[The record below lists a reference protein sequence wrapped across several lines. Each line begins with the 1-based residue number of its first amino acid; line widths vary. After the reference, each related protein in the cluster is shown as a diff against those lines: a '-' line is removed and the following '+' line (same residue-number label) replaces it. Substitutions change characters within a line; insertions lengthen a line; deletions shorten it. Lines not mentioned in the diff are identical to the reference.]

1 MALPIRK
8 NILAMAPYS
17 PGKPIDEVR
26 RELGVEEVIKLA
38 SNENP
43 LGPSPKAVQAMAQAL
58 TQLHLYPDAACFE
71 LKKVLCERF
80 GVSPEQLLIGNGSDE
95 LIRMI
100 GWVLID
106 SPEDEIITG
115 DPSFVVYNHVAEEA
129 PCKLIRIPVD
139 SGLRIDLKAMA
150 KAVTDNTKIVFIANP
165 NNPTGTM
172 VGKSEVDAF
181 LSDVPSTVCVVLDEA
196 YFEFAAGEPN
206 YPNSLEYLKNGHN
219 NVVGLRTFSK
229 AYGLAGIRCGY
240 GWASAELA
248 DALNRC
254 RPPFNVNSLAQAA
267 AIAALEDDEH
277 LVKTLENNHQG
288 ATRMADAFRS
298 VGATPYPTHANFI
311 LADMHTPAGPIFQA
325 MLKQGVIVR
334 SGEALGLPTFLRVS
348 IGSDHEV
355 DAFIEALHSTV
366 HREVRA

>member
-17 PGKPIDEVR
+17 PGKPIDEVK

-43 LGPSPKAVQAMAQAL
+43 LGPSPKAVEAMARMLSQ
-58 TQLHLYPDAACFE
+58 THLYPDGAAYE
-71 LKKVLCERF
+71 LKQALCRKF
-80 GVSPEQLLIGNGSDE
+80 DVRPEQLLLGNGSDE

-106 SPEDEIITG
+106 SPEDEIVVG
-115 DPSFVVYNHVAEEA
+115 DPSFVVYNHIAEEA
-129 PCKLIRIPVD
+129 PCKLIKVRVN
-139 SGLRIDLKAMA
+139 SQLELDLNAMA
-150 KAVTDNTKIVFIANP
+150 KSVTANTKIVFIANP

-172 VGKSEVDAF
+172 VGKSDVDAF
-181 LSDVPSTVCVVLDEA
+181 LRDVPDTVCVVLDEA
-196 YFEFAAGEPN
+196 YFEFAANEPN
-206 YPNSLEYLKNGHN
+206 YPNSLDYLNRGHD

-240 GWASAELA
+240 GWANAELA

-277 LVKTLENNHQG
+277 IVKTLETNHRG
-288 ATRMADAFRS
+288 AARMADAFRS
-298 VGATPYPTHANFI
+298 VGATPYLTYANFI
-311 LADMHTPAGPIFQA
+311 LADMHAPAGPIFQA

-355 DAFIEALHSTV
+355 DAFIDALQSSV
-366 HREVRA
+366 PAGVQA

>member
-43 LGPSPKAVQAMAQAL
+43 LGPSPKAVEAMARAL
-58 TQLHLYPDAACFE
+58 STAHLYPDAASFD
-71 LKKVLCERF
+71 LRKALCAKF
-80 GVSPEQLLIGNGSDE
+80 DVQPEQLLLGNGSDE

-100 GWVLID
+100 GWLLID
-106 SPEDEIITG
+106 SPDDEIVVG
-115 DPSFVVYNHVAEEA
+115 DPSFVVYDHVAQEA
-129 PCKLIRIPVD
+129 PCRLVKVRVNSRLE
-139 SGLRIDLKAMA
+139 LDLPAMA
-150 KAVTDNTKIVFIANP
+150 KAVTDKTRIVFIANP

-172 VGKSEVDAF
+172 VGKAEVDAF
-181 LSDVPSTVCVVLDEA
+181 LNDVPDTVAVVLDEA

-206 YPNSLEYLKNGHN
+206 YPNSLDYLNNGFN

-229 AYGLAGIRCGY
+229 AYGLAGVRCGY
-240 GWASAELA
+240 GWANAELA

-267 AIAALEDDEH
+267 AVAALEDDEH
-277 LVKTLENNHQG
+277 LVKTIETNHRG
-288 ATRMADAFRS
+288 ATRIADAFRS
-298 VGATPYPTHANFI
+298 VGASPYPTSANFI
-311 LADMHTPAGPIFQA
+311 LADMHTPAQPIFQA
-325 MLKQGVIVR
+325 LLRQGVIVR

-348 IGSDHEV
+348 VGSEHEV
-355 DAFIEALHSTV
+355 DAFVEALTSVVPTG
-366 HREVRA
+366 VRA